1 LIPLKILLA
10 TLAQAAMDAG
20 FLITKAQVARVSER
34 IHCDLAHDVP
44 ACVDPAR
51 KRQDA
56 DAAVNAIAL
65 PDGHFCWVALMAVVA
80 NVETLGALNR
90 TITRTRSDEA
100 KVAAVTQRDQRVRT
114 WVMPDAETP
123 RICRGLNPLFAE
135 MHP

>member
-1 LIPLKILLA
+1 MRRP
-10 TLAQAAMDAG
+10 G
-20 FLITKAQVARVSER
+20 
-34 IHCDLAHDVP
+34 P
-44 ACVDPAR
+44 

-90 TITRTRSDEA
+90 TITRARSDEA

-123 RICRGLNPLFAE
+123 ASAAASIRSSPRCTPDQGA
-135 MHP
+135 